1 MLLLKDNSKLVTQS
15 LKNIE
20 SCTNLAGLCLVF
32 ELSMETL
39 TVTGIEVDERKPAQ
53 LITTV
58 NSKEGRLLP
67 TQVSYGR
74 LLMENPLFC
83 VKFSLYPNLQ
93 G

>member
-1 MLLLKDNSKLVTQS
+1 
-15 LKNIE
+15 
-20 SCTNLAGLCLVF
+20 
-32 ELSMETL
+32 METL

-74 LLMENPLFC
+74 LLMENPHFC
-83 VKFSLYPNLQ
+83 VKFSLYPKPPVVNISVRKSYFFPRSSPTKMILFFLS
-93 G
+93 